1 MNSRFWAMPP
11 TTTTINVQ
19 RNNSNWPW
27 LCSYDPGIREKVT
40 NGLNNFARFP
50 FELCGVCIF
59 FICAI
64 PDFIS
69 FVFGFFRYV
78 LLIYIFCCHSWLL
91 NWLVITKCP
100 KTNEKKRMVGLTNG
114 RGRRQWLVMSFFFLV
129 LAHVLAKLFCE
140 THLWRHPENRIDK
153 NLQQMNVLGVYEQR
167 ADRNGKKN
175 YVCYSWCDILIYI
188 ALLFYVISVC

>member
-1 MNSRFWAMPP
+1 MPP
-11 TTTTINVQ
+11 TTTTTNVQ

-27 LCSYDPGIREKVT
+27 LCSYHPGIREKVT

-69 FVFGFFRYV
+69 FVFGFFRCV

-91 NWLVITKCP
+91 NWLAITKCP
-100 KTNEKKRMVGLTNG
+100 KTNEKKNG
-114 RGRRQWLVMSFFFLV
+114 WFDKWPRSSAMTCNEFLFSRPRTCISKIV
-129 LAHVLAKLFCE
+129 L
-140 THLWRHPENRIDK
+140 
-153 NLQQMNVLGVYEQR
+153 
-167 ADRNGKKN
+167 
-175 YVCYSWCDILIYI
+175 
-188 ALLFYVISVC
+188 